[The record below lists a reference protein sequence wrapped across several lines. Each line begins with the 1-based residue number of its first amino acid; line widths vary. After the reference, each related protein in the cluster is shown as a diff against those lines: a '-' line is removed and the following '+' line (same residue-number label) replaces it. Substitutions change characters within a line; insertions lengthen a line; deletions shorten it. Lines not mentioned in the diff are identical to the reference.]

1 MSAAKPPA
9 LSSALVII
17 EILRAIPR
25 RRFVTAREIQAHL
38 EAAGMAR
45 DLRSVQRLLDD
56 ISLHF
61 PIERDTREKPYGYRW
76 MEHAQGLRLPLLT
89 TDEALLLR
97 LAFEHVRELLPTA
110 LIRRLAP
117 VLESARLELQAPTAA
132 QAKRWLKKVCRVD
145 ASQPLLPA
153 KFDPGIWVAISEGL
167 YLEHKLA
174 IVYRN
179 ARGKPVE
186 AVIWPLGLVQQGPRL
201 YLVARFE
208 GYDNER
214 ILALPRIRSVRL
226 LGERFIY
233 PAGFDLSA
241 YAAEGHFGIR
251 QGERVRLAFR
261 IAKATGWHLTESPLS
276 ADQTVTEHE
285 DCLEITATVV
295 DSKLLDMWLRGF
307 GEEVWAVVKQPIDAD
322 RSNLGRFL

>member
-1 MSAAKPPA
+1 MSAAKPKSAETA
-9 LSSALVII
+9 LAII

-38 EAAGMAR
+38 AAVGMER

-56 ISLHF
+56 ISLRF
-61 PIERDTREKPYGYRW
+61 PIERDTRGKPYGYRW

-132 QAKRWLKKVCRVD
+132 TARRWLKKVGRVD
-145 ASQPLLPA
+145 VSQPLLPVR
-153 KFDPGIWVAISEGL
+153 FDPAILVAISEAL
-167 YLEHKLA
+167 YLERKLA
-174 IVYRN
+174 IVYVSARN
-179 ARGKPVE
+179 KRSE
-186 AVIWPLGLVQQGPRL
+186 AIVWPLGLIQQGPRL

-214 ILALPRIRSVRL
+214 ILALPRIRSAEVRA
-226 LGERFIY
+226 EAFVY
-233 PAGFDLSA
+233 PADFDLA
-241 YAAEGHFGIR
+241 RYVAEGHFGIR
-251 QGERVRLAFR
+251 QGEHVRLTFC
-261 IAKATGWHLTESPLS
+261 IAKATGWHLTESPL
-276 ADQTVTEHE
+276 APDQTVVEHD
-285 DCLEITATVV
+285 DCLEITATVA

-307 GEEVWAVVKQPIDAD
+307 GEEVWAVSKRRVGSA
-322 RSNLGRFL
+322 